1 MGQLELYVPELKPL
15 VESYRRETGKKK
27 INTQNTVWQT
37 VFELTSSEA
46 LRSALKAFL
55 YGILGLAP
63 QEGDNCVVGK
73 DSFGLFPSR

>member
-1 MGQLELYVPELKPL
+1 MLAGTVMGQLELYVPELKPL

-46 LRSALKAFL
+46 VRSALKAFL
-55 YGILGLAP
+55 LWHSWVSPPGG
-63 QEGDNCVVGK
+63 
-73 DSFGLFPSR
+73 